1 MGGNTEKGKTD
12 GKKSLRNQK
21 MMRSK
26 EQLEELTL
34 QWKINHLFCP
44 LRPWRK
50 KAGAEKIFC
59 SAGEDIAIREKN
71 PFDNLPASKLS
82 LPAKSSQSLFNGKAS
97 PKGSRCDWNQFKCE
111 GVDASFGSLPPF
123 FSFFFLPHPA
133 GAQFQ
138 PPTPH

>member
-1 MGGNTEKGKTD
+1 MGIFAIVVVNMRVDLSTLEREDPRWGKIQRKEGQM

-34 QWKINHLFCP
+34 QWKINHLFFP

-59 SAGEDIAIREKN
+59 SAGKDIAIREK
-71 PFDNLPASKLS
+71 
-82 LPAKSSQSLFNGKAS
+82 KSF
-97 PKGSRCDWNQFKCE
+97 
-111 GVDASFGSLPPF
+111 
-123 FSFFFLPHPA
+123 
-133 GAQFQ
+133 
-138 PPTPH
+138 